1 MRGPLAI
8 ALLAIALLA
17 CALAAACTRR
27 PSEQGGRE
35 QALAAERGAK
45 PAPFDFE
52 RPLDALRMSADE
64 AARRG
69 GAFAF
74 EARVA
79 WSVAKPGSAPV
90 SASEVHRVRQ
100 LSGGEFEVSAEVD
113 PGLGPG
119 SVTGKQVVFVNGM
132 TYARAPPAPFRERP
146 TDRGREAR
154 RFRDESF
161 QLAGDVAHLFG
172 KALSAEPAGDVAAL
186 GRSARRY
193 VLSLSG
199 TDLPAAAPAAA
210 PPAQSGSP
218 ASPSLTSGASPP
230 MPPGLPGGGYDPDTR
245 RHVDF
250 LEGRVPTSIQGEILL
265 DAETGIPLAV
275 AMKGVFAER
284 SDQELRA
291 ELTLDARMTAVG
303 AGAGSVA
310 APVGALAD
318 DRKPKGVARAL
329 EAAGLRPQAEEAKP
343 PQGRE
348 EGEPGDE
355 GAR

>member
-1 MRGPLAI
+1 VRGPLAI
-8 ALLAIALLA
+8 ALLAF
-17 CALAAACTRR
+17 ALAAACTRR

-69 GAFAF
+69 GAFTF

-100 LSGGEFEVSAEVD
+100 LSGGEFEVSADVD

-146 TDRGREAR
+146 TDRGRDAR

-210 PPAQSGSP
+210 PP
-218 ASPSLTSGASPP
+218 L
-230 MPPGLPGGGYDPDTR
+230 PPGLPGGGYDPDTR

-284 SDQELRA
+284 SDQELHA
-291 ELTLDARMTAVG
+291 ELTLDARMTALG
-303 AGAGSVA
+303 TGAGSVA
-310 APVGALAD
+310 APAGALAD

-329 EAAGLRPQAEEAKP
+329 EAAGMRPRAEEAKP

>member
-1 MRGPLAI
+1 MRGP
-8 ALLAIALLA
+8 LAIALLA

-52 RPLDALRMSADE
+52 RPLDALRMTADE

-69 GAFAF
+69 GALAF

-90 SASEVHRVRQ
+90 RASEVHRVRQ
-100 LSGGEFEVSAEVD
+100 LPGGEFEVSADVD

-146 TDRGREAR
+146 TDRGRDAR

-172 KALSAEPAGDVAAL
+172 KALSVEPAGDVAVL
-186 GRSARRY
+186 GRSARRF

-199 TDLPAAAPAAA
+199 TGQ
-210 PPAQSGSP
+210 PAQSGPP

-230 MPPGLPGGGYDPDTR
+230 LPPGLPGGGYDPDTR

-265 DAETGIPLAV
+265 DAETGVPLAV

-291 ELTLDARMTAVG
+291 ELTLDARITALG

-310 APVGALAD
+310 APAGALTD

-329 EAAGLRPQAEEAKP
+329 EAAGLRPQAEEGKRP
-343 PQGRE
+343 EGG
-348 EGEPGDE
+348 EGED
-355 GAR
+355 GAD